1 MEPDRWRKVEQIYHA
16 AREVEEG
23 QRAAFIAKACA
34 GDQALMQELRTLLAQ
49 PQATGSFLE
58 APALDVA
65 AKALANEY
73 SITHPERFCS
83 VEDRGRVRRRV
94 DISASLNHDVEMRTT
109 VTLDDDVYQAAMHL
123 AESSGERLG
132 KVLSKLA
139 RRGLTPP
146 QPPRKGSRRFPTFE
160 VPADAPVIPA
170 SRIQRVI
177 DEEGYF

>member
-83 VEDRGRVRRRV
+83 VEDSQPR
-94 DISASLNHDVEMRTT
+94 N
-109 VTLDDDVYQAAMHL
+109 
-123 AESSGERLG
+123 SGG
-132 KVLSKLA
+132 PGI
-139 RRGLTPP
+139 RRGQHASGWTARVQRPACPP
-146 QPPRKGSRRFPTFE
+146 VEKVRSFDQPGTCWRL
-160 VPADAPVIPA
+160 A
-170 SRIQRVI
+170 
-177 DEEGYF
+177 